1 MPVRLIDSLA
11 TTEALAEIFS
21 DHSILQSMLHFEIAL
36 ARAEARLGVIPAP
49 AAQVI
54 ATVTAEDFDATALAK
69 ATLRAGTPGIPF
81 AKALT
86 ELVRAKNTE
95 AAGFVH
101 WGATSQ
107 DVADTALVLLLK
119 QAQSV
124 IEADLHRAETGLH
137 ELAEHH
143 RDSVMLGR
151 TLLQAA
157 PPVTFGLKAAGWMAA
172 IRRGRRRLTKAAD
185 EALLV
190 QLGGATGTL
199 AALGDKGTAVANAVA
214 EELGLHAPEAPWH
227 THRDRMAAMICA
239 CGVLV
244 GSLAKLATDVSLLMQ
259 GEVAEVAEAGG
270 EGRGGSS
277 TMPQKQNPIASTIIL
292 AAATRVPGLVA
303 SYLSGMAQEHE
314 RAVGGWQAE
323 WATVSEVLQ
332 STGVAAASAA
342 EIARGLKVD
351 RGKMRKNLDD
361 TLGNVLA
368 EKAAIVLG
376 KRIGRDKAH
385 KLLETATRKASTEN
399 RPLAQVLAETPEV
412 AKHMDIAALSKLD
425 APEDYL
431 GSTEIFMQE
440 QLKGSKD

>member
-1 MPVRLIDSLA
+1 
-11 TTEALAEIFS
+11 
-21 DHSILQSMLHFEIAL
+21 MLFRS
-36 ARAEARLGVIPAP
+36 ARP
-49 AAQVI
+49 
-54 ATVTAEDFDATALAK
+54 
-69 ATLRAGTPGIPF
+69 
-81 AKALT
+81 
-86 ELVRAKNTE
+86 
-95 AAGFVH
+95 
-101 WGATSQ
+101 
-107 DVADTALVLLLK
+107 
-119 QAQSV
+119 
-124 IEADLHRAETGLH
+124 
-137 ELAEHH
+137 
-143 RDSVMLGR
+143 
-151 TLLQAA
+151 
-157 PPVTFGLKAAGWMAA
+157 
-172 IRRGRRRLTKAAD
+172 
-185 EALLV
+185 
-190 QLGGATGTL
+190 
-199 AALGDKGTAVANAVA
+199 
-214 EELGLHAPEAPWH
+214 
-227 THRDRMAAMICA
+227 
-239 CGVLV
+239 
-244 GSLAKLATDVSLLMQ
+244 
-259 GEVAEVAEAGG
+259 
-270 EGRGGSS
+270 
-277 TMPQKQNPIASTIIL
+277 
-292 AAATRVPGLVA
+292 
-303 SYLSGMAQEHE
+303 QEHE